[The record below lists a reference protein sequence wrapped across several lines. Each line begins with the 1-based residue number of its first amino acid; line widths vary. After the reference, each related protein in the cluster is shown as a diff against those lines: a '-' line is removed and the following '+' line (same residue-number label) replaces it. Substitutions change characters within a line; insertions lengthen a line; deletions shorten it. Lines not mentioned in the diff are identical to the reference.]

1 MFWRNIILTTIFIFG
16 QLTVFSTI
24 NYSLNAPPNGVN
36 YHLAI
41 SINPGHNNSYINFAI
56 ISENNGKI
64 ISTKFITVAEFIR
77 VGMGKQTSR
86 ANEIGTNLFEKYGV
100 KECLY
105 KYDSTDCKNKNGMNI
120 HDLWTL
126 RYNRNPNCPP
136 NCFPT
141 PTMIVEGYSQ
151 HKSHPSWP
159 QLQIL
164 QKYGIIYINDFFYGE
179 NLFKLFVDFQKN
191 DWLSTYQ
198 NSTE

>member
-24 NYSLNAPPNGVN
+24 NYTLNTPPIGVN

-56 ISENNGKI
+56 ITENNGKI

-105 KYDSTDCKNKNGMNI
+105 KYDSTDCKNKNSMNI

>member
-1 MFWRNIILTTIFIFG
+1 MFWRNIILTIIFIFG

-56 ISENNGKI
+56 ICENNGKI

>member
-1 MFWRNIILTTIFIFG
+1 MFWRIYILSFIFIFG
-16 QLTVFSTI
+16 HFTTLFASK
-24 NYSLNAPPNGVN
+24 PPTHTPKEGVN
-36 YHLAI
+36 YHLAV

-56 ISENNGKI
+56 IAENNGKI

-86 ANEIGTNLFEKYGV
+86 ANEIGINLLEKYGV

-105 KYDSTDCKNKNGMNI
+105 KYDSTDCKKKNTMNI

-151 HKSHPSWP
+151 HRSHPSWP

-164 QKYGIIYINDFFYGE
+164 QQYGIIYINDFFYGE
-179 NLFKLFVDFQKN
+179 NLFKLFVDFQKS
-191 DWLSTYQ
+191 DWLNTYI
-198 NSTE
+198 NSKE

>member
-56 ISENNGKI
+56 ICENNGKI

-179 NLFKLFVDFQKN
+179 NLFKLFVDFQTN

>member
-1 MFWRNIILTTIFIFG
+1 MFWRNTILSFIIIFG
-16 QLTVFSTI
+16 QLTVFSTNI
-24 NYSLNAPPNGVN
+24 PPEKPPLNGVN

-86 ANEIGTNLFEKYGV
+86 ANDIGINLFEKYGV
-100 KECLY
+100 MECLY
-105 KYDSTDCKNKNGMNI
+105 KYDSTDCKKKNGMNI

-136 NCFPT
+136 DCFPT

-151 HKSHPSWP
+151 HRSHPSWP

-164 QKYGIIYINDFFYGE
+164 QQYGIIYINDFFYGE

-191 DWLSTYQ
+191 DWLNIYE
-198 NSTE
+198 NSKE

>member
-1 MFWRNIILTTIFIFG
+1 MFWRNTILTFIFIFG

-24 NYSLNAPPNGVN
+24 NYSFNTPPSGVN

-86 ANEIGTNLFEKYGV
+86 ANDIGTNLFEKYGV

-164 QKYGIIYINDFFYGE
+164 QQYGIIYINDFFYGE

-191 DWLSTYQ
+191 DWLSIYQ